1 MGKFGVAF
9 EPKAENKWNYTSSYV
24 FQEFPK
30 WVTLADGTQILVHD
44 ADEEK
49 AAIGVE
55 EISQPMDNLR
65 DALMAEAK
73 ALGLEPHH
81 RTGVDKLQQL
91 INESKGI

>member
-9 EPKAENKWNYTSSYV
+9 EPKTENKWNYTSSYV

-73 ALGLEPHH
+73 ALGLDPHH